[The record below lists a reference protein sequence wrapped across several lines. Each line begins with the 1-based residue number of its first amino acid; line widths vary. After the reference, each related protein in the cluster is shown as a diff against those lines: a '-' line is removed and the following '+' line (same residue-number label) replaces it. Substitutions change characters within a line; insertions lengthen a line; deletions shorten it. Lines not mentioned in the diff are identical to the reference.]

1 MKKVVLVSLLLAGI
15 FLIGSSGTAMAQC
28 IDYQDYACDYIG
40 SSYGGGLVIGT
51 DCVTLCYDD
60 GFEVGIDNYGG
71 YDELYGFLYPATD
84 NKNLLGTC
92 YDYLSS
98 TWAGCSVEFK
108 GRSIIFKI
116 SWIQDGYGWVGVEH
130 CTPCNGCCH

>member
-28 IDYQDYACDYIG
+28 IDYQDYACDWIETQ
-40 SSYGGGLVIGT
+40 YGEMFDHDT

-60 GFEVGIDNYGG
+60 GFEVGIDDFGG
-71 YDELYGFLYPATD
+71 YDVFYGYLYPATD
-84 NKNLLGTC
+84 NKNLLGTF
-92 YDYLSS
+92 YGYYLG
-98 TWAGCSVEFK
+98 WGGCSVETK
-108 GRSIIFKI
+108 GRSIII
-116 SWIQDGYGWVGVEH
+116 TNTSIQDHNGWAVKFD